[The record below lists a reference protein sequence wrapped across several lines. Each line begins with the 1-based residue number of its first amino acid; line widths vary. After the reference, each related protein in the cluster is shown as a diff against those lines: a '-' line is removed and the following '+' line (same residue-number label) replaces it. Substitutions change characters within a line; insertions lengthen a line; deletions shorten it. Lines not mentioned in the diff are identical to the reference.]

1 MAFDVGVHLMRKT
14 LYYSGHVQ
22 GVGFRFT
29 TARIAANYKVT
40 GTVRNIADGRVEVIA
55 EGQADEVKMFLEE
68 LADRMSGFIH
78 NIEQQQSP
86 GTGQYRSFDIC
97 Y

>member
-22 GVGFRFT
+22 GVGFRYT
-29 TARIAANYKVT
+29 TARVAANYEVT

-55 EGQADEVKMFLEE
+55 EGQPDEVEMFLEALGE
-68 LADRMSGFIH
+68 RMSGFIRK
-78 NIEQQQSP
+78 IEQQQSP